1 MPLNAPT
8 LHATAVLIG
17 AHAVLIRGPS
27 GAGKSRLALALIQAA
42 QNSPYPALPIARL
55 VGDDRVQVEA
65 AGSRLLVRPAAAL
78 AGLLEVRGLG
88 IRRLPYE
95 PVARVGLIVDLAAS
109 DAARLP
115 AEAAETA
122 TISGICLP
130 RLTVAPGEAALPL
143 ILAWLATPQVSPS
156 ATTSY

>member
-1 MPLNAPT
+1 MTSNQT

-27 GAGKSRLALALIQAA
+27 GSGKSRLAFDLLQAA
-42 QNSPYPALPIARL
+42 QNSSNATLPFARL
-55 VGDDRVQVEA
+55 VGDDRVHVEA
-65 AGSRLLVRPAAAL
+65 VGSRLLVRPAAAL

-88 IRRLPYE
+88 IRHLAYE
-95 PVARVGLIVDLAAS
+95 PVAQVGLIVDLAAS

-115 AEAAETA
+115 AEMAET
-122 TISGICLP
+122 TSISGVILP

-143 ILAWLATPQVSPS
+143 ILAWLATQPVSPS
-156 ATTSY
+156 AMSPD